1 MAELLNGSMAQLW
14 DLYNIVI
21 LSVQLV
27 YNILIRHFLNF
38 SL

>member
-21 LSVQLV
+21 LSAQLV
-27 YNILIRHFLNF
+27 YIY
-38 SL
+38 